1 VGNWES
7 SGVIDVSALYGAAPG
22 SYFLANVQA
31 HSIKDGNIGGA
42 GYLVEGG
49 QIDLI
54 QQLF

>member
-1 VGNWES
+1 MYDS
-7 SGVIDVSALYGAAPG
+7 TAG

-31 HSIKDGNIGGA
+31 HSLKDGNIGGS

-54 QQLF
+54 QKTI